1 MHREIVYPGAGIE
14 IRARPLCL
22 FTPESQ
28 IIGTAES
35 ELPWG
40 KQDHLP
46 HVATRSILVVMDY
59 VQTGKWASV
68 LPRPIH
74 LMILHDGE
82 LEAIPMPKT
91 GERPCMGIVIPHREP
106 ASAPAEAFFETA
118 TSKEVM
124 RRLED
129 CLRPFP
135 VVAQT

>member
-1 MHREIVYPGAGIE
+1 
-14 IRARPLCL
+14 
-22 FTPESQ
+22 
-28 IIGTAES
+28 
-35 ELPWG
+35 
-40 KQDHLP
+40 
-46 HVATRSILVVMDY
+46 VVMDY

-91 GERPCMGIVIPHREP
+91 GERPCMGIVIPLREP
-106 ASAPAEAFFETA
+106 ASALAEAFFEPA

-129 CLRPFP
+129 CLRSRWSPKPDYFLSGSP
-135 VVAQT
+135 NTCGAFSP